1 MNVSIII
8 PVFNEEAAIGATLE
22 GLIAAGWNTRAEI
35 LVVDDG
41 SADATAEVVG
51 RYPVRLLRHRVNR
64 GYGAAL
70 KTGIRAAKTD
80 HVLIMDSDGQHT
92 AEMLEDIVRQMPHY
106 DMVIGDRAAGSHQVR
121 SRKFGKWIIR
131 VVGEYL
137 VEQKLPDYNS
147 GLRSFD
153 RQAIANLLHVMPNG
167 FSFSTT
173 STLAFIN
180 LGRTIGIVPIQ
191 AKPRVG
197 RPSNVRPTRDGAKTL
212 MLLLRIV
219 MLFNPMKIFLPAA
232 GVMGIWGLSVAVY
245 DIVVSH
251 HARVSNG
258 AVTVMMFAMLLFFI
272 GLLADQISMLNLRE
286 QANEV

>member
-1 MNVSIII
+1 MSISIII
-8 PVFNEEAAIGATLE
+8 PVFNEEAAIGNTLE
-22 GLIAAGWNTRAEI
+22 GLVASGWSERAKI

-41 SADATAEVVG
+41 STDSTAEVVS
-51 RYPVRLLRHRVNR
+51 RYPVRLLRHGGNR

-70 KTGIRAAKTD
+70 KTGIRAATTE

-92 AEMLEDIVRQMPHY
+92 AEMLEAIVREMPNY
-106 DMVIGDRAAGSHQVR
+106 DMVIGERAAGSHQVR

-147 GLRSFD
+147 GLRSFK
-153 RQAIANLLHVMPNG
+153 RSAINNLLHIMPNG

-180 LGRTIGIVPIQ
+180 LGRSIGLVPIQ
-191 AKPRVG
+191 ARPRVG
-197 RPSNVRPTRDGAKTL
+197 RPSNVRPGRDGSKTL

-232 GVMGIWGLSVAVY
+232 SIMGVWGLAVALM
-245 DIVVSH
+245 DIFGR

-258 AVTVMMFAMLLFFI
+258 AVTVMVFAMLLFFI
-272 GLLADQISMLNLRE
+272 GLLADQVSMLNLRE
-286 QANEV
+286 LPNES